1 MSKQN
6 EKILIDRCINGDIE
20 AFEELIS
27 DYEKKVFNIALRIIG
42 NYNDAEDISQ
52 EIFIKVFKS
61 IKNFKGNSS
70 FYTWLYRIV
79 VNECFD
85 IAKKK
90 KKVLAFSIDTPI
102 VTGDDEVQRD
112 IKDRS
117 KLPEEEFENKE
128 LRKEI
133 QKALNMIS
141 NEHRTM
147 IVLRDVQGFSYDE
160 ISEMLKCPPGT
171 VKSRINRARKAL
183 KELLSEQKELLL
195 KQKV

>member
-6 EKILIDRCINGDIE
+6 EKILINRCMNGDIE

-27 DYEKKVFNIALRIIG
+27 DYEKRVFNIAFRMIG

-79 VNECFD
+79 VNECYD

-90 KKVLAFSIDTPI
+90 KKILAFSIDTPI
-102 VTGDDEVQRD
+102 VTGEDEIQRD
-112 IKDRS
+112 IKDRG
-117 KLPEEEFENKE
+117 KLPEEEYENKE

-133 QKALNMIS
+133 QKALNMVS

-183 KELLSEQKELLL
+183 KELLSDRKELFL